1 MKILDLLDLSCVDV
15 NVSAKSKDGCIKQAV
30 AMLGKSGKI
39 SDLDIFEKGVF
50 EREKL
55 STTGVGNFIA
65 IPHCKSDC
73 VKEPALAAMIIK
85 DGVD

>member
-1 MKILDLLDLSCVDV
+1 MLKVKMAVL
-15 NVSAKSKDGCIKQAV
+15 NKQLQ
-30 AMLGKSGKI
+30 MLGKSGKI
-39 SDLDIFEKGVF
+39 SDIDIFEKGVF

-65 IPHCKSDC
+65 IPHCKSDS